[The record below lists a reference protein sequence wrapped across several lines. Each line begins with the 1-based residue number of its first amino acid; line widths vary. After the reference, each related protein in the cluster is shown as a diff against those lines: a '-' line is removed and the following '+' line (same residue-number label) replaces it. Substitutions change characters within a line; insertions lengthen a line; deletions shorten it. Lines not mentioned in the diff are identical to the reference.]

1 MLDYDYIKNCFRL
14 IVVDLIQ
21 LKELDANSKSI
32 QQIEF
37 FGQLENVNSVNADG
51 AQSVLE
57 KIILEQIK
65 EKRLKLSQCSV
76 TVL

>member
-1 MLDYDYIKNCFRL
+1 M

-21 LKELDANSKSI
+21 LKELDADSKSI

-37 FGQLENVNSVNADG
+37 FGQLENANSVNADG

>member
-1 MLDYDYIKNCFRL
+1 MIA
-14 IVVDLIQ
+14 VDLIQ
-21 LKELDANSKSI
+21 SKELDADSKSI

-37 FGQLENVNSVNADG
+37 FGQLENANSVNADG